1 MFEDQL
7 SDQAEFTEI
16 ADKSNGNVPPK
27 TIETFYTIV
36 KGCLK
41 SSEKRRLTINK
52 VNIKANCYQAIYLF
66 LYIINIHD
74 TLYNRFYNS
83 GTNLLMATIVSN
95 KQGHTCKWKKC

>member
-7 SDQAEFTEI
+7 SDQAEFTDI

-52 VNIKANCYQAIYLF
+52 VIIKANSYQATYFYISLILF
-66 LYIINIHD
+66 MILCITGSTTVGQI
-74 TLYNRFYNS
+74 S
-83 GTNLLMATIVSN
+83 
-95 KQGHTCKWKKC
+95 